1 MFKKISKI
9 IVISSIFAV
18 ISSSAMA
25 DSFRFVFR
33 DHGNKIAIGAG
44 GHHHDHWR
52 HHHRHH
58 HDHWRHHGRTVIKKQ
73 HCNHHR
79 CVTKKVIKRY

>member
-1 MFKKISKI
+1 MFKKISKV

-25 DSFRFVFR
+25 DSFKFVFR
-33 DHGNKIAIGAG
+33 DHGNKIAIGG
-44 GHHHDHWR
+44 GG

-58 HDHWRHHGRTVIKKQ
+58 HHHHHHHGRTVVKKQ

>member
-1 MFKKISKI
+1 MFKKISKFL
-9 IVISSIFAV
+9 VISSIFAV

-25 DSFRFVFR
+25 DSFKFVLR
-33 DHGNKIAIGAG
+33 DHGNKIVVGN
-44 GHHHDHWR
+44 GHHHH

-58 HDHWRHHGRTVIKKQ
+58 RRHHGRTVIKKQ

>member
-1 MFKKISKI
+1 MFKKISKV

-25 DSFRFVFR
+25 DSFKFVLR
-33 DHGNKIAIGAG
+33 DHGNKIVVGNG
-44 GHHHDHWR
+44 QHHH

-58 HDHWRHHGRTVIKKQ
+58 HRHHGRTVIKKQ